1 MPFFCSTARLSL
13 YMDYHFTGKGKDV
26 GVAMVQKLQNT
37 RYSLDEKLEKSFIN
51 LFGRGPAAQSIDSD
65 ANGNVIS
72 ASQDD
77 QGDANVF
84 EQVDGTNITNAD
96 TMDSDGHS
104 ECSSDSEGDND
115 DDIQQRDH
123 DVELREEVEFCNGRL
138 RRKAVSSNFQDID
151 DEVSYFSLSSYQ

>member
-1 MPFFCSTARLSL
+1 MPLCPFFVRLL
-13 YMDYHFTGKGKDV
+13 DYHFTGKGKDV

-77 QGDANVF
+77 QGDANGF
-84 EQVDGTNITNAD
+84 EQVDEGTNIANAD
-96 TMDSDGHS
+96 TMDNDGHS

-138 RRKAVSSNFQDID
+138 RRKAVSSNFQDDID